1 MRLIDISLPLSA
13 ATAVYEGDPPF
24 ELDCLVDEPYRL
36 SRIGMSTHCGTH
48 VDAPSHFGGN
58 GGVETIEL
66 GALCGPATVVDLQSG
81 PRAIDRAVL
90 ERLELRGVQR
100 LLLKTH
106 RGEMHQPPP
115 RVDHAFLTS
124 DGASFLRNEC
134 AVRLIGTDCLS
145 IDASDDSGGAGF
157 PAHRALL
164 VGEGPV
170 VVVEGLDLSAVSA
183 GDYELWCL
191 PLRILRADG
200 APARAII
207 VQR

>member
-1 MRLIDISLPLSA
+1 MRMIDISLPLSA
-13 ATAVYEGDPPF
+13 ETAVYEGDPHF
-24 ELDCLVDEPYRL
+24 ELERLVDEPYRL

-48 VDAPSHFGGN
+48 VDAPSHFGGS
-58 GGVETIEL
+58 GGVETLDL

-81 PRAIDRAVL
+81 PRAIDRAAL
-90 ERLELRGVQR
+90 ERLALRSVKR

-106 RGEMHQPPP
+106 RGEMHQAPP
-115 RVDHAFLTS
+115 RVDHAFLTA
-124 DGASFLRNEC
+124 DGASFLRKEC
-134 AVRLIGTDCLS
+134 GARLIGTDCLS

-157 PAHRALL
+157 PAHRVLL
-164 VGEGPV
+164 IGEGPV
-170 VVVEGLDLSAVSA
+170 VVVEGLDLSAVTA

-200 APARAII
+200 APARAIL

>member
-13 ATAVYEGDPPF
+13 QTTVYEGDPPF
-24 ELDCLVDEPYRL
+24 EIERLVDEPYRL

-48 VDAPSHFGGN
+48 VDAPSHFGGS
-58 GGVETIEL
+58 GGVETLEL
-66 GALCGPATVVDLQSG
+66 DALCGPARVVDLRAG
-81 PRAIDRAVL
+81 PKAIDRAAL
-90 ERLELRGVQR
+90 DRLELRGVQR

-106 RGEMHQPPP
+106 RGEMHQAPA
-115 RVDHAFLTS
+115 RIDHAFLTS
-124 DGASFLRNEC
+124 DGASFLRMEC
-134 AVRLIGTDCLS
+134 GVRLIGTDCPS
-145 IDASDDSGGAGF
+145 IDASDASGGAGF

-164 VGEGPV
+164 IGEGPV
-170 VVVEGLDLSAVSA
+170 VVVEGLDLSEVSA